1 MPRRPKPLYDLL
13 LALFRSTD
21 ALFELLANY
30 PYRQADNLVAAL
42 PGANVPRSTF
52 TMQAVQQIQAHGLDR
67 EQFFDTLADRFPERS
82 DLIQAA
88 KRAYLDDGS
97 SASDQTTDMMTVPDL
112 EPTSPTA
119 LNAFEKIMGDRPT
132 FLDVSYLALGYQ
144 RAKSVAKLRMRFPNG
159 WFTGTAFLVK
169 PDTLLTAHHN
179 LWTAGDRAVE
189 VEVIFDYE
197 SSIEG
202 LQLESTVHRPDPESF
217 VGDSKDDWALLRLR
231 EPQLTR
237 PFTPLADKAASEG
250 DRVAIIQHPNGML
263 KQVALHHN
271 LVTYAGASRLQ
282 YLTDTEPGSSGS
294 PVFDTQW
301 NVVAVHHAGGELS
314 VPGKKQVVYR
324 NQGIPIQCVLAGIGT
339 LGLSL

>member
-1 MPRRPKPLYDLL
+1 MPRTPKPLYDLL

-21 ALFELLANY
+21 ALIELLTNY
-30 PYRQADNLVAAL
+30 PYTQADNLVAAL
-42 PGANVPRSTF
+42 PGPSVPRTAF

-67 EQFFDTLADRFPERS
+67 EQFFDTLTERFPQRS

-97 SASDQTTDMMTVPDL
+97 SASDQTADIKTVSDL
-112 EPTSPTA
+112 GPTSA
-119 LNAFEKIMGDRPT
+119 DDLNAFEKIMGDRPT

-159 WFTGTAFLVK
+159 WFVGTAFLVK

-179 LWTAGDRAVE
+179 LWAEGKRAE
-189 VEVIFDYE
+189 QVEVIFDYE
-197 SSIEG
+197 RPIEG
-202 LQLESTVHRPDPESF
+202 PQLEGTVHRPDHDSF
-217 VGDSKDDWALLRLR
+217 VGDPKDDWALLRLQ
-231 EPQLTR
+231 EPQLAR
-237 PFTPLADKAASEG
+237 PLVPLAERAASVG

-271 LVTYAGASRLQ
+271 LVTYADGSRLQ

-294 PVFDTQW
+294 PVFDTDW
-301 NVVAVHHAGGELS
+301 KVVAVHHAGGDLTI
-314 VPGKKQVVYR
+314 PGKNQVVYR
-324 NQGIPIQCVLAGIGT
+324 NQGIPIRCVLDGITARGSK
-339 LGLSL
+339 L